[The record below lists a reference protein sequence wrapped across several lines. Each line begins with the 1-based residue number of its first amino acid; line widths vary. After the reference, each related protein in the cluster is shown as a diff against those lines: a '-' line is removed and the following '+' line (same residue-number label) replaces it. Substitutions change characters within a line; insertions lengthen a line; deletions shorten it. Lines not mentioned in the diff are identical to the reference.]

1 MKRSIKAITI
11 FIALTLLTVILADVA
26 RAAAKK
32 PEKIRFAYQTAHT
45 LFVVANEQG
54 WFQEEFAKDGIAF
67 EARVF
72 VAGPPIIEAFAGGR
86 LDFGLVGDQPALL
99 ARANGID
106 IKAVGVPLSGSKN
119 LALVVP
125 AGSEITSVSD
135 LRGKKV
141 GVTVGSVGQH
151 LLYLFL
157 QKNGLKPAD
166 IQQFNLQPPDI
177 KLALSLRHID
187 AAVTWDP
194 WISIIEEEKIG
205 RPILD
210 ATGLKNN
217 ANVIIVA
224 GQFAENYPDIVTRVL
239 KIFRRAE
246 KFVERNPEKA
256 IAISAKATGYKREVQ
271 ARAFHK
277 FDYDIRLTDDVIRSI
292 EQTALFL
299 RESNILKKDVHVED
313 LVDTRF
319 LKRIDAE

>member
-1 MKRSIKAITI
+1 MKRSIM
-11 FIALTLLTVILADVA
+11 TVIAVIVLIFVVVGVA
-26 RAAAKK
+26 SAAESKK

-45 LFVVANEQG
+45 LFVVANELG
-54 WFQEEFAKDGIAF
+54 WFQEEFSKDGIAF
-67 EARVF
+67 EAKVF

-106 IKAVGVPLSGSKN
+106 IKAVGVPLSGYKN

-125 AGSEITSVSD
+125 AGSKITGVSD
-135 LRGKKV
+135 LKGKRV

-157 QKNGLKPAD
+157 KKNGLKPSD
-166 IQQFNLQPPDI
+166 IKQFNLQPPDI
-177 KLALSLRHID
+177 KLALSLNHID

-210 ATGLKNN
+210 GSGLKNN

-224 GQFAENYPDIVTRVL
+224 EQFAKDYPDVIKRVL
-239 KIFRRAE
+239 KIFLRAE
-246 KFVERNPEKA
+246 EFVENNPEKA

-271 ARAFHK
+271 ARAFRK
-277 FDYDIRLTDDVIRSI
+277 FDYDIRLTDDVVKSI

-299 RESNILKKDVHVED
+299 RESNLLRKDVNVKD
-313 LVDTRF
+313 LVDTRY
-319 LKRIDAE
+319 LKSIGAQ

>member
-1 MKRSIKAITI
+1 MKRLIT
-11 FIALTLLTVILADVA
+11 TVI
-26 RAAAKK
+26 AAAILMFVAAGVAPAQSKK

-45 LFVVANEQG
+45 LFVVANELG
-54 WFQEEFAKDGIAF
+54 WFQEEFSKDGIAF

-72 VAGPPIIEAFAGGR
+72 VAGPPIIEAFGGGR

-106 IKAVGVPLSGSKN
+106 IKAVGVPLSGYKN

-125 AGSEITSVSD
+125 AGSEITSVSA
-135 LRGKKV
+135 LKGKRV

-157 QKNGLKPAD
+157 KKNGLKPSD
-166 IQQFNLQPPDI
+166 IKQFNLQPPDI
-177 KLALSLRHID
+177 KLALSLNHID

-205 RPILD
+205 RPVLD
-210 ATGLKNN
+210 ASGLKNN
-217 ANVIIVA
+217 ANLIIVA
-224 GQFAENYPDIVTRVL
+224 GQFAKEYPDLIKRVL
-239 KIFRRAE
+239 KVFLRAE
-246 KFVERNPEKA
+246 RFVEKNPEKA
-256 IAISAKATGYKREVQ
+256 IAIAAKATGYKREVQ

-277 FDYDIRLTDDVIRSI
+277 FNYDIRLTDDVIRSI

-299 RESNILKKDVHVED
+299 RENNILRKDVNVND
-313 LVDTRF
+313 LVDTRY
-319 LKRIDAE
+319 LKSIGAL